1 MKLRVEAVWKYRGKG
16 TGCNQW
22 CSPMWTSAV
31 DVVNPVAQR
40 TRRILLIAC
49 LLTVP
54 AVAWRGAGV
63 AAAMAPDPVAAAW
76 YPRGGGLWNDGRVYE
91 GAPAISGTIPPSST
105 RSPTFA

>member
-22 CSPMWTSAV
+22 RSPMWTSAV

-40 TRRILLIAC
+40 TRRVLLIAC

-54 AVAWRGAGV
+54 AVAWRGADV
-63 AAAMAPDPVAAAW
+63 AAAVGPGRGAASA
-76 YPRGGGLWNDGRVYE
+76 YQRGGGFPNDGRDDE
-91 GAPAISGTIPPSST
+91 APGALWEAHAPS
-105 RSPTFA
+105 PKP

>member
-54 AVAWRGAGV
+54 AVAWRGADV
-63 AAAMAPDPVAAAW
+63 AAALARDRVGGAADQ
-76 YPRGGGLWNDGRVYE
+76 RGGGFENDGRDGP
-91 GAPAISGTIPPSST
+91 GAPAVSGAI
-105 RSPTFA
+105 